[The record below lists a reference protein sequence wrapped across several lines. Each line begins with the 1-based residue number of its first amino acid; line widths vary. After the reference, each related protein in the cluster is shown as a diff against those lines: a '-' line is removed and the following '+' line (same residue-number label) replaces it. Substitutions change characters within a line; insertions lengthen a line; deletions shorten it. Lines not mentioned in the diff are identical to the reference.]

1 MFDTMPDVSDL
12 ETPEEITTY
21 FYEYL
26 ALIQVELD
34 GRELGLFNDIL
45 SMNRDYR
52 GLRFVYVD
60 DILELMYRR
69 DNA

>member
-12 ETPEEITTY
+12 ETPEEIITY

-45 SMNRDYR
+45 SMNKDYR

-60 DILELMYRR
+60 DILELMNSRT
-69 DNA
+69 N

>member
-12 ETPEEITTY
+12 ETPEEIITY

-60 DILELMYRR
+60 DILELMNRR
-69 DNA
+69 TN